1 MSRKPYS
8 KLLTT
13 GIVGTLVA
21 AVCCFTPVLG
31 VLLGAV
37 GLSAL
42 LGFLDFVLIPALL
55 VFVGITIF
63 ALVRRPNPNSAPKSG
78 SKES

>member
-1 MSRKPYS
+1 MSRRSYN

-13 GIVGTLVA
+13 GIVGTFVA

-31 VLLGAV
+31 VFLGAV

-63 ALVRRPNPNSAPKSG
+63 ALVRQPNPSSAPRSG

>member
-1 MSRKPYS
+1 MSRNSYS

-13 GIVGTLVA
+13 GIVGTLVT

-42 LGFLDFVLIPALL
+42 LGLLDFVLIPALL
-55 VFVGITIF
+55 FFIGITIF
-63 ALVRRPNPNSAPKSG
+63 ALVRRSNSQTAPKSG

>member
-1 MSRKPYS
+1 MSRKSYN

-13 GIVGTLVA
+13 GIVGTFVA

-63 ALVRRPNPNSAPKSG
+63 ALVRRPNTSSAPKSG

>member
-1 MSRKPYS
+1 MSRRSSS

-13 GIVGTLVA
+13 GIVGTVVA

-55 VFVGITIF
+55 AFFGITIF
-63 ALVRRPNPNSAPKSG
+63 ALVRRPNISSPPKSG

>member
-21 AVCCFTPVLG
+21 ALCRFTPVLG

-63 ALVRRPNPNSAPKSG
+63 ALVRRSNSPTASKSG
-78 SKES
+78 STEN